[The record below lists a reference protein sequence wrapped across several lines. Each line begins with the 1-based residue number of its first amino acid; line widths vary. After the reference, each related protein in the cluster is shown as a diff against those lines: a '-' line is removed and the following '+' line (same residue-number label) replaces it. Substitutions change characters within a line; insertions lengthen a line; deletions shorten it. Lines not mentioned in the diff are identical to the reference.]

1 MDDKDSYVI
10 KRRKKRIRLVQ
21 IANAIGCS
29 PSMLSKYEN
38 NNAEMSD
45 KKIAKYRGYIDSV

>member
-1 MDDKDSYVI
+1 MDDKDSYM
-10 KRRKKRIRLVQ
+10 RRKKKIRLVH
-21 IANAIGCS
+21 IAQAIGCS

-38 NNAEMSD
+38 SNAEMSD